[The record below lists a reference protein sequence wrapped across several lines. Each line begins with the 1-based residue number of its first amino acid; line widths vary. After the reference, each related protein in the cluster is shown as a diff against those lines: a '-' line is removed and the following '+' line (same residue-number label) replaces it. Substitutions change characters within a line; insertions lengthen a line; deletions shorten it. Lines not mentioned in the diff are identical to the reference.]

1 MQNRLE
7 RGETKRETNEIVQA
21 QSSKDL
27 EWSASPRKHHLG
39 KYQLF
44 LNLSILSQS
53 LNNEAGGI
61 SNSGEYILNCLWTCS
76 RQSVLLVLS

>member
-7 RGETKRETNEIVQA
+7 RGETKGETNEIVQA
-21 QSSKDL
+21 QSSEGL

-39 KYQLF
+39 KQQLF
-44 LNLSILSQS
+44 PNFSFLSQS

-76 RQSVLLVLS
+76 QGNQFF

>member
-7 RGETKRETNEIVQA
+7 RGETKGETNEIVQA
-21 QSSKDL
+21 QSSKGL
-27 EWSASPRKHHLG
+27 EWSTSPRKHHLG

-44 LNLSILSQS
+44 LNFSILSQS
-53 LNNEAGGI
+53 LNNEGI

-76 RQSVLLVLS
+76 RQSVLLVVS